1 MTEQEILDFIKKAQI
16 DTSVAAGIVSPQD
29 AAEFIDLTR
38 EQTAIL
44 ETIRVETGIRK
55 SLNLDT
61 LTLGEPVVVA
71 GQEGVEPDAADV
83 VAAGRS
89 RATLTPTEILAA
101 FDVTYSWL
109 RKAIT
114 HAAQGISEEE
124 GRRRALEAL
133 NQLFAKRFG
142 KDVVMIAFNG
152 DTALPSDTRTN
163 KALRVLDGYIKQM
176 QADADVHDYV
186 IPASPSYN
194 TQVFPAML
202 QALPKDYRDDRD
214 ELGFFVSA
222 NVYDAYAMEIGSRAT
237 ALGDMLLAGPWQ
249 RNLSYLGITLYPV
262 FGLGD
267 GKIILTPKENLA
279 VGFGQE
285 MTQESERKPRARKV
299 EVTITAE
306 MDAKYA
312 LGDAAVLGDDG
323 S

>member
-1 MTEQEILDFIKKAQI
+1 MTNEELFEIIKAQI

-44 ETIRVETGIRK
+44 QEIRVETDIRK

-71 GQEGVEPDAADV
+71 GVEGTEPDSADV

-89 RATLTPTEILAA
+89 RATLTPLEILVA

-114 HAAQGISEEE
+114 HAARSITEEE
-124 GRRRALEAL
+124 GRRRAIQAL
-133 NQLFAKRFG
+133 NDLFAKRFG
-142 KDVVMIAFNG
+142 KDIVMIAFNG
-152 DTALPSDTRTN
+152 DTALPADTRTN
-163 KALRVLDGYIKQM
+163 KALRVLDGFVKQA
-176 QADADVHDYV
+176 QADAGVHDYT
-186 IPASPSYN
+186 IPVGPSYN
-194 TQVFPAML
+194 SQVFPAML
-202 QALPKDYRDDRD
+202 QLLPKDYRDDRD

-222 NVYDAYAMEIGSRAT
+222 NVYDVYAMEIGSRAT

-267 GKIILTPKENLA
+267 GKILLTPKENLA

-312 LGDAAVLGDDG
+312 LGDALVLGDDG

>member
-1 MTEQEILDFIKKAQI
+1 MTTEQLFEILKAQI
-16 DTSVAAGIVSPQD
+16 DTATVPGLVSSQD
-29 AAEFIDLTR
+29 VEEFIDLTR
-38 EQTAIL
+38 DQTAIL
-44 ETIRVETGIRK
+44 QEIRVESDIRK

-61 LTLGEPVVVA
+61 LTLGEPVVIA
-71 GQEGVEPDAADV
+71 GQEGTEPAAGDV
-83 VAAGRS
+83 VAAGHS
-89 RATLTPTEILAA
+89 RAVLTPLEILAA

-114 HAAQGISEEE
+114 HAARGVSEQE
-124 GRRRALEAL
+124 GWNRAIQAL
-133 NQLFAKRFG
+133 NDLFAKRFG

-152 DTALPSDTRTN
+152 DTALPNDTRTN
-163 KALRVLDGYIKQM
+163 KALRVLDGFVKQA
-176 QADADVHDYV
+176 QADVDVHDVV
-186 IPASPSYN
+186 IPANPSYN

-202 QALPKDYRDDRD
+202 QALPKDYRDERD

-222 NVYDAYAMEIGSRAT
+222 NVYDSYAMEIGSRAT

-262 FGLGD
+262 FRLGD
-267 GKIILTPKENLA
+267 GKILLTPKENLA

-285 MTQESERKPRARKV
+285 MTNESERKPRARKV

-306 MDAKYA
+306 MDVKYA
-312 LGDAAVLGDDG
+312 LGDALVLGDDG

>member
-1 MTEQEILDFIKKAQI
+1 MTTEQLFEILKAQI
-16 DTSVAAGIVSPQD
+16 DTATVPGLVSSQD
-29 AAEFIDLTR
+29 VEEFIDLTR
-38 EQTAIL
+38 DQTAIL
-44 ETIRVETGIRK
+44 QEIRVESDIRK

-61 LTLGEPVVVA
+61 LTLGEPVVIA
-71 GQEGVEPDAADV
+71 GQEGTEPAAGDV
-83 VAAGRS
+83 VAAGHS
-89 RATLTPTEILAA
+89 RAVLTPLEILAA

-114 HAAQGISEEE
+114 HAARGVSEQE
-124 GRRRALEAL
+124 GWNRALQAL
-133 NQLFAKRFG
+133 NDLFAKRFG

-152 DTALPSDTRTN
+152 DTALPNDTRTN
-163 KALRVLDGYIKQM
+163 KALRVLDGFVKQA
-176 QADADVHDYV
+176 QADVDVHDV
-186 IPASPSYN
+186 AIPANPSYN
-194 TQVFPAML
+194 SQVFPAML
-202 QALPKDYRDDRD
+202 QALPKDYRDERD

-222 NVYDAYAMEIGSRAT
+222 NVYDSYAMEIGSRAT